1 MKNKIQEV
9 IDEASRWMEFDGV
22 KGVAQGEKDGKECV
36 LVLASCHPSE
46 LSAVIPKTF
55 KGFPVVIEE
64 SGTITAQ

>member
-1 MKNKIQEV
+1 MKNKIQDV

-22 KGVAQGEKDGKECV
+22 EGVAQGEKDGKECV
-36 LVLASCHPSE
+36 LVLASCHSSE